1 MIDYRNR
8 DMSPAEYLEALVE
21 MHNQKMRL
29 SYFDEKISLCNA
41 SNYILLKDGIEELA
55 KIANASIS
63 IESYEHLGAENL
75 IFRFVYQGVEFWQV
89 RNKKEWE
96 EHKNVL
102 L

>member
-1 MIDYRNR
+1 MREYRNR
-8 DMSPAEYLEALVE
+8 DMSLAEYLEALVE

-29 SYFDEKISLCNA
+29 SYFDEKIALCNA
-41 SNYILLKDGIEELA
+41 PNYVLLKDGIEELA

-63 IESYEHLGAENL
+63 IESYEHLGAEKL
-75 IFRFVYQGVEFWQV
+75 IFRFVYKDVEFWQV

>member
-8 DMSPAEYLEALVE
+8 DMSLTEYLEAVVE

-29 SYFDEKISLCNA
+29 SYFDEKIALCNA
-41 SNYILLKDGIEELA
+41 PNYVLLKDGIEELA
-55 KIANASIS
+55 KIANASIN
-63 IESYEHLGAENL
+63 IEPYEHLGAEKL
-75 IFRFVYQGVEFWQV
+75 IFRFVYKNVEFWQV
-89 RNKKEWE
+89 RDKKEWE